1 MGSPEGS
8 FFGRTGGLGVS
19 PKKGFLCHCE
29 ESFFRK
35 DDEAISGL
43 GEMNGD

>member
-1 MGSPEGS
+1 MCPSQKDRGH
-8 FFGRTGGLGVS
+8 GGV
-19 PKKGFLCHCE
+19 PQKGFLCHCE

-43 GEMNGD
+43 GERNGD

>member
-1 MGSPEGS
+1 MLEVWRCLP
-8 FFGRTGGLGVS
+8 
-19 PKKGFLCHCE
+19 KGFLCHCE